1 MLLITNKQTTMT
13 NTHNTQNDLVMIS
26 SQYNFVSYGRYKLT
40 SCIGF
45 NGEYMD
51 FSCTTTDT
59 EFIDAIKSGDV
70 PDYEKKI
77 FDIVVYEN
85 ESELA
90 EWVMSV
96 NEDNNDN

>member
-1 MLLITNKQTTMT
+1 MYKVI

-26 SQYNFVSYGRYKLT
+26 SQYNFASYGIYKLT
-40 SCIGF
+40 SCIGY

-70 PDYEKKI
+70 PDYEKVI

-85 ESELA
+85 KNEID

-96 NEDNNDN
+96 NDENSVN